1 MNFKSVI
8 SLALCVA
15 LACSCGSYK
24 RLAYLQDMQV
34 DYEYTVAPKPD
45 ARIQV
50 GDKVKIMV
58 SCSSP
63 ELAAPFN
70 VVTGIVTY
78 DPNQKLVMGES
89 VSLEEKGYTVDREG
103 NIIFPV
109 IGKMHIEGLTLDELK
124 MLVEGQIKGR
134 NFIKDPM
141 VFTEFLNFKVIVL
154 GEGGV
159 GQYNIP
165 TGGVNIFELLAMSRD
180 LTGDAIRNDVRVI
193 RTENGT
199 RKAYSINL
207 KSVDCYNS
215 PVFHLQQNDMVYAMP
230 KDTKLDT
237 ATNNTLTVTTMV
249 LSMVSTVSTLLL
261 WGRLYIKQ

>member
-8 SLALCVA
+8 SLAFCVA
-15 LACSCGSYK
+15 LACSCGSYR

-34 DYEYTVAPKPD
+34 DYEYTVSPKPD
-45 ARIQV
+45 ARIQI

-103 NIIFPV
+103 NIMFPV
-109 IGKMHIEGLTLDELK
+109 IGKLHIEGLTLDELK

-180 LTGDAIRNDVRVI
+180 LTGDAIRSDVRVI
-193 RTENGT
+193 RTENGI

-207 KSVDCYNS
+207 QSVDCYDS
-215 PVFHLQQNDMVYAMP
+215 PVFHLQQNDMVYVPP
-230 KDTKLDT
+230 KDNKYDQRI
-237 ATNNTLTVTTMV
+237 NDKNTFVNTMFGAIGTIMNV
-249 LSMVSTVSTLLL
+249 LL
-261 WGRLYIKQ
+261 WSRMLGR